1 MEKNILFIV
10 LIISCLWQIRAQNTF
25 FTKTYGDYYTNIGV
39 DVAEISKNQFL
50 VLGNSSIQ
58 DYTYNPVLFLLGDT
72 GQIVKKAEFFSSSIY
87 KANSLM
93 VGQNAYYISG
103 ITNDSQSN
111 DYQAFLMKIDTAFN
125 QVWVKSFGHP
135 EIWDEAT
142 SMIGIGNRI
151 FVGVNSYETENL
163 EVMASVFEFS
173 ENGDSLNCI
182 HISLDYSAEL
192 KKLSAFSD
200 SVLTF
205 SGAIQEYTDSSFTA
219 MIGEINLHSE
229 EVNIRTYRTVLEE
242 SMAHGFCKTSSGY
255 AVCGSTQ
262 KFFDFSNRDGY
273 VLLLNDSMN
282 YVFDMIISDIYYNQS
297 DEFFDIVQD
306 FEGNLMTAGRTESFG
321 AGNFDILLYKFNSGA
336 WFLWSATIGSDRYD
350 IGAKV
355 ICTQDSSYLAV
366 GETTLYGV
374 NNQDV
379 LVAKVSKE
387 MQLDSEISHV
397 TSLVEADRQLSF
409 RYTNPVVDFCQIYFE
424 ESLYVKMVKIV
435 GSDGRLVSELPIH
448 NYTNKV
454 SLNLGFLNSGL
465 YFLIIETDSSRLNGK
480 VLKVE

>member
-1 MEKNILFIV
+1 MKKNILFIV
-10 LIISCLWQIRAQNTF
+10 LMSSCLWQIRAQNTF

-39 DVAEISKNQFL
+39 GVAEILENRFL

-72 GQIVKKAEFFSSSIY
+72 GQVIRKAEFFSSNIY

-103 ITNDSQSN
+103 ITNNSQSN
-111 DYQAFLMKIDTAFN
+111 DYEAFIMKIDTAFN
-125 QVWVKSFGHP
+125 QVWVKNFGYL
-135 EIWDEAT
+135 EIWDEAVT
-142 SMIGIGNRI
+142 MIGVGNRI

-173 ENGDSLNCI
+173 DNGDSLNCI
-182 HISLDYSAEL
+182 HLSLNHSAEL

-205 SGAIQEYTDSSFTA
+205 SGSIQEFADSSFTA
-219 MIGEINLHSE
+219 MIGEINIHSE
-229 EVNIRTYRTVLEE
+229 EVNIRTYRTVLKE
-242 SMAHGFCKTSSGY
+242 SMAHSFCKTYSGY

-282 YVFDMIISDIYYNQS
+282 YVFDMINSDISYNQA
-297 DEFFDIVQD
+297 DDFFDIVQD
-306 FEGNLMTAGRTESFG
+306 FEGNLMVAGRTESFG
-321 AGNFDILLYKFNSGA
+321 AGNFDVLLYKFTAGA
-336 WFLWSATIGSDRYD
+336 WFLWTATIGSDRYD
-350 IGAKV
+350 AAAKV

-374 NNQDV
+374 NNQDI
-379 LVAKVSKE
+379 LVAKVSKN
-387 MQLDSEISHV
+387 MQLESELSHV
-397 TSLVEADRQLSF
+397 TSLMEANRQLSF
-409 RYTNPVVDFCQIYFE
+409 RYTNPVVDYCQIYFE
-424 ESLYVKMVKIV
+424 ESHYVKMVKIV